1 MGIIIN
7 EKHSKWPQKIC
18 SPSCIKTN
26 PTMKSHQKDKLN
38 MSKELMTNK
47 REKLMVIHLA
57 KLIPK
62 VTNLDQSKRIAMVD
76 LEKDNM
82 TDTLELDKT
91 LSTSMRRKE
100 VPEKETGVQK
110 TLKLPHKVSNQP
122 KLKPTT
128 NQKNQS
134 SQY

>member
-47 REKLMVIHLA
+47 REKLMVIHQARLTPKA
-57 KLIPK
+57 KKL
-62 VTNLDQSKRIAMVD
+62 VQFKRIVMVA
-76 LEKDNM
+76 LEKDNT
-82 TDTLELDKT
+82 TDILELVKT
-91 LSTSMRRKE
+91 LSTSTRRRE
-100 VPEKETGVQK
+100 VLEKETGVQK
-110 TLKLPHKVSNQP
+110 TLMLSQKVRNKAMPQQ
-122 KLKPTT
+122 TT

-134 SQY
+134 